1 MFEIKDQTSSQITL
15 ASSFSFDLL
24 GSDGKFSLIMEARE
38 KNNPERKSNCEIIV
52 TFGVDRFPPI
62 FNETFYTANIANP
75 KVVHSF
81 SNNNMKYNFKTFL
94 ENNLKYKILLDFNH

>member
-1 MFEIKDQTSSQITL
+1 LFIGDVASSLFEIKDQTSSQITL

-24 GSDGKFSLIMEARE
+24 GSDGKFSLIMEAHE
-38 KNNPERKSNCEIIV
+38 KNNPERKSNCEIVI

-75 KVVHSF
+75 KV
-81 SNNNMKYNFKTFL
+81 
-94 ENNLKYKILLDFNH
+94 D